1 MSHRCKVYLSA
12 NLVTKSFK
20 CFSINLCSIVNCNGH
35 RHTETANDVLPK
47 ELLTVAEVIVAT
59 GLASIH
65 FEKYSTATTTYLRFP
80 CAGGSGPSKSK
91 PHLCSG
97 QVG

>member
-1 MSHRCKVYLSA
+1 MSHRCKVYVPVDLI
-12 NLVTKSFK
+12 TKSFTYDHK
-20 CFSINLCSIVNCNGH
+20 LRSIINYDSL
-35 RHTETANDVLPK
+35 RHTETANDVLPE
-47 ELLTVAEVIVAT
+47 ELLNCVEVIVAR

>member
-1 MSHRCKVYLSA
+1 M
-12 NLVTKSFK
+12 
-20 CFSINLCSIVNCNGH
+20 
-35 RHTETANDVLPK
+35 
-47 ELLTVAEVIVAT
+47 AEVIVAS

-80 CAGGSGPSKSK
+80 WAGGGGPNISS
-91 PHLCSG
+91 PHLCNG